1 MSYANLALIKIIKK
15 GYTISDSG
23 ILRNPSGK
31 ILKGSVNG
39 GYIKICVRLGKRS
52 QNVGVHRMQAY
63 RKYGL
68 QIFKKNIH
76 VRHLNGNPLDNSFE
90 NILIGSAYD
99 NHMDIPEHI
108 RVRTAIVASRTRQE
122 SIRPIKKR
130 QLIYLDLLNG
140 ISFSKIMEKHFVSSK
155 GTLSFMKNKSIEYQQ
170 FINAQQI
177 I

>member
-1 MSYANLALIKIIKK
+1 MSKGNIALMELITR
-15 GYTISDSG
+15 GYSVTDAG
-23 ILRNPSGK
+23 YVKNPNGD
-31 ILKGSVNG
+31 ILKGYLNG
-39 GYIKICVRLGKRS
+39 GYLKITVRIAEKS
-52 QNVGVHRMQAY
+52 YSVPIHRLQAY
-63 RKYGL
+63 RKYGEA
-68 QIFKKNIH
+68 IFEKGIH
-76 VRHLNGNPLDNSFE
+76 VRHFNGTPQDNSVG
-90 NILIGSAYD
+90 NILIGSASD
-99 NHMDIPEHI
+99 NHMDIPKHI